1 LEIVIM
7 SDFAIGNLFLFI
19 AMIGG
24 AAGQLLLKQ
33 TMTVLG
39 KPTAGIAGIA
49 SMPWSLGLPSG
60 LLAMACLVASF
71 TFWLLSLT
79 RLDLSYAY
87 TMACGSAAFVAVL
100 SVVFL
105 GETFSLRMAAGI
117 ALIVAGS
124 ALLVP
129 VR

>member
-1 LEIVIM
+1 M
-7 SDFAIGNLFLFI
+7 SDFAIGNLFLFA

-24 AAGQLLLKQ
+24 AVGQLVLKQ

-39 KPTAGIAGIA
+39 KPTGGIAGIA
-49 SMPWSLGLPSG
+49 SLPWSLAWPSG
-60 LLAMACLVASF
+60 VVAMACLVAAF
-71 TFWLLSLT
+71 ICWLFSLT

-87 TMACGSAAFVAVL
+87 TMACGSAALVAVL

-105 GETFSLRMAAGI
+105 GEIFSLRMTTGI

-124 ALLVP
+124 VLLVP